1 MFLISIWLI
10 PALEDAQYLQAIIN
24 NLSTNYQAPVFS
36 PHCTLYSPI
45 DLPKAELKKIL
56 ERSAKN
62 MKSFYVKKTMI
73 SHTEDIWKT
82 IFIELLRSSEL
93 EQLQQAV
100 ISQFQVEQPYEFSPH
115 ISLLYKEIPEKKK
128 EDIIRNLQVK
138 NSFKINKIAAVRT
151 GPNVDNWITVVEI
164 PFHA

>member
-1 MFLISIWLI
+1 MISIWLI
-10 PALEDAQYLQAIIN
+10 PAREDAQYIQVIID
-24 NLSTNYQAPVFS
+24 NLSINYQAPVFS

-62 MKSFYVKKTMI
+62 MKSFYVKNIMI
-73 SHTEDIWKT
+73 SHTEDLWKT

-93 EQLQQAV
+93 EQLQQEV
-100 ISQFQVEQPYEFSPH
+100 ISQFQVEQPYKFSPH
-115 ISLLYKEIPEKKK
+115 ISLLYKEISDKKK
-128 EDIIRNLQVK
+128 EHIIRNLQVK
-138 NSFKINKIAAVRT
+138 NSFKMDKLAAVRT

>member
-1 MFLISIWLI
+1 MISIWLI
-10 PALEDAQYLQAIIN
+10 PAREDAQYIQVIID
-24 NLSTNYQAPVFS
+24 NLSINYQAPVFS

-62 MKSFYVKKTMI
+62 MKSFYVKNIMI
-73 SHTEDIWKT
+73 SHTEDLWKT

-93 EQLQQAV
+93 EQLQQEV
-100 ISQFQVEQPYEFSPH
+100 ISQFQVEQPYKFSPH
-115 ISLLYKEIPEKKK
+115 ISLLYKEIPDKKK
-128 EDIIRNLQVK
+128 EDVIRNLQVK
-138 NSFKINKIAAVRT
+138 NSFKMDKIAAAQT
-151 GPNVDNWITVVEI
+151 GPNVDNWEKVVEI

>member
-1 MFLISIWLI
+1 MISIWLI
-10 PALEDAQYLQAIIN
+10 PAREDAQYIQVIID
-24 NLSTNYQAPVFS
+24 NLSINYQAPVFS

-62 MKSFYVKKTMI
+62 MKSFYVKNIMI
-73 SHTEDIWKT
+73 SHTEDLWKT

-93 EQLQQAV
+93 EQLQQEV
-100 ISQFQVEQPYEFSPH
+100 ISQFQVEQPYKFSPH
-115 ISLLYKEIPEKKK
+115 ISLLYKEIPDKIK

-138 NSFKINKIAAVRT
+138 NSFKMDKIAAVRT
-151 GPNVDNWITVVEI
+151 GKKVDNWETVVEI

>member
-1 MFLISIWLI
+1 MISIWLI
-10 PALEDAQYLQAIIN
+10 PAREDAQYIQVIID
-24 NLSTNYQAPVFS
+24 NLSINYQAPVFS

-62 MKSFYVKKTMI
+62 MKSFYVKNIMI
-73 SHTEDIWKT
+73 SHTENLWKT

-93 EQLQQAV
+93 EQLQQEV
-100 ISQFQVEQPYEFSPH
+100 ISQFQVEQPYKFSPH
-115 ISLLYKEIPEKKK
+115 ISLLYKEIPDKIK

-138 NSFKINKIAAVRT
+138 NSFKMDKIAAVQT
-151 GPNVDNWITVVEI
+151 GPNVDNWEKVVEI

>member
-1 MFLISIWLI
+1 MISIWLI
-10 PALEDAQYLQAIIN
+10 PAREDAQYIQVIID
-24 NLSTNYQAPVFS
+24 NLSINYQAPVFS

-62 MKSFYVKKTMI
+62 MKSFYVKNIMI

-93 EQLQQAV
+93 EQLQQEV
-100 ISQFQVEQPYEFSPH
+100 ISQFQVEKPYKFSPH
-115 ISLLYKEIPEKKK
+115 ISLLYKEIPDKIK

-138 NSFKINKIAAVRT
+138 NSFKMDKIAAVRT
-151 GPNVDNWITVVEI
+151 GPNVDNWETVVEI

>member
-1 MFLISIWLI
+1 MISIWLI
-10 PALEDAQYLQAIIN
+10 PAREDAQYIQVIID
-24 NLSTNYQAPVFS
+24 NLSINYQAPVFS

-45 DLPKAELKKIL
+45 DLRKAELKKIL

-62 MKSFYVKKTMI
+62 MKSFYVKNIMI
-73 SHTEDIWKT
+73 SHTEDLWKT

-93 EQLQQAV
+93 EQLQQEV
-100 ISQFQVEQPYEFSPH
+100 ISQFQVEQPYNFSPH
-115 ISLLYKEIPEKKK
+115 ISLLYKEIPDKIK

-138 NSFKINKIAAVRT
+138 NSFKMDKIAAVRT
-151 GPNVDNWITVVEI
+151 GPNVDNWETVVEI

>member
-1 MFLISIWLI
+1 MISIWLI
-10 PALEDAQYLQAIIN
+10 PAREDAQYIQVIID
-24 NLSTNYQAPVFS
+24 NLSINYQAPVFS

-62 MKSFYVKKTMI
+62 MKSFYVKNIMI
-73 SHTEDIWKT
+73 SHTEDLWKT
-82 IFIELLRSSEL
+82 IFIELLGSPEL

-100 ISQFQVEQPYEFSPH
+100 ISQFPKAKPYEFLPH
-115 ISLLYKEIPEKKK
+115 ISLLYKEMPDKKK
-128 EDIIRNLQVK
+128 DIIIRNLQVK
-138 NSFKINKIAAVRT
+138 NSFKMDKIAAVQT
-151 GPNVDNWITVVEI
+151 GPNVDNWEKVVEI

>member
-1 MFLISIWLI
+1 MISIWLI
-10 PALEDAQYLQAIIN
+10 PAREDAQYIQVIID
-24 NLSTNYQAPVFS
+24 NLSINYQAPIFS

-62 MKSFYVKKTMI
+62 MKSFYVKNIMI
-73 SHTEDIWKT
+73 SHTEDLWKT

-93 EQLQQAV
+93 EQLQQEV
-100 ISQFQVEQPYEFSPH
+100 ISQFQVEQPYNFSPH
-115 ISLLYKEIPEKKK
+115 ISLLYKEIPDKIK

-138 NSFKINKIAAVRT
+138 NSFKMNKIAAVRT
-151 GPNVDNWITVVEI
+151 GPNVDNWETVVEI